1 MIILGKKKK
10 SGGKMFSIR
19 GRQDGWALFI
29 FIFTIQKS
37 HPAAAGAFPR
47 RHNKKKKW
55 MCKTEKGKKI
65 KSIQCS
71 LDLGAPPPGAG
82 SRRWHSQ
89 SKDELLRDEKAAHK
103 DLIA

>member
-1 MIILGKKKK
+1 MDGHFLFIYLFSQFKNLILRQQVHFLAGAITKKKDVQNRE
-10 SGGKMFSIR
+10 G
-19 GRQDGWALFI
+19 
-29 FIFTIQKS
+29 
-37 HPAAAGAFPR
+37 
-47 RHNKKKKW
+47 
-55 MCKTEKGKKI
+55 EKI